1 MNVLQI
7 LIIIKQ
13 LTFIGNV
20 SLNEMDGGRPP
31 HTAMQSVHHRTPGRA
46 IHIDHDADGNPW
58 NYAVNN
64 LHNCMWW
71 PWIWGVVFTEPGLK
85 VTLRTLLNCPFI

>member
-13 LTFIGNV
+13 LNFIGNV

-31 HTAMQSVHHRTPGRA
+31 HTAMQSVHHKTPGRA
-46 IHIDHDADGNPW
+46 IHIDYDADGNPW
-58 NYAVNN
+58 NYAMNN
-64 LHNCMWW
+64 LHNCM
-71 PWIWGVVFTEPGLK
+71 
-85 VTLRTLLNCPFI
+85 